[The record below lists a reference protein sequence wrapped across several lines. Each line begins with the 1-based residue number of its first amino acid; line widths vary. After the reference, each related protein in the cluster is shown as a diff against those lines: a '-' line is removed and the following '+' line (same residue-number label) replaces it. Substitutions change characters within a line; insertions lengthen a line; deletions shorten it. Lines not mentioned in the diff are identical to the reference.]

1 MNRLLYLIAISLFSF
16 VLKAQDENLRYQD
29 YVYLDNIKSVK
40 FHVEGLLLSYPILN
54 LNSPTPLQL
63 SFDDL
68 SPDYRDFTY
77 TLVHCDATWRPS
89 ALLQHEYIR
98 GFYEERVENYDYS
111 FKTKSIYTHYV
122 LYLPNRNMQIITS
135 GNYLL
140 KVYVIEGRKKTLAL
154 TRRLVVVDNKL
165 SIQPKVVRPA
175 MVSKSNTHQEID
187 FTITHQGFEIRNPK
201 QELSVAVLQNG
212 RWDNA
217 ITGLTPM
224 FSRLEE
230 QIFDFQDKIVFPAGK
245 EYRYIDLRSLKN
257 GSESIQFID
266 YLNNNHEVTL
276 YRDALRGYKPY
287 LEIEDING
295 NFVIETLDDKNHNLE
310 SSYMDVLFSL
320 ASSTERHEEEVYI
333 FGGLTDWQL
342 KPEFKMVYNPMIN
355 AYVAKAKLKQ
365 GYYNYSY
372 AALPK
377 GATLPDFEGTE
388 GDWFETQNTYTILVY
403 YKPFG
408 SRYDQ
413 LIGAYSFGSR
423 S

>member
-1 MNRLLYLIAISLFSF
+1 MDKLIYLLALLWIQIPAN
-16 VLKAQDENLRYQD
+16 AQDENLKFED
-29 YVYLDNIKSVK
+29 YTYLNNIKSVR
-40 FHVEGLLLSYPILN
+40 FHVDGLLLSYPILN
-54 LNSPTPLQL
+54 LNSQTVLHF

-77 TLVHCDATWRPS
+77 TVVHCDANWKPS

-98 GFYEERVENYDYS
+98 GFYEERIDNYDYS
-111 FKTKSIYTHYV
+111 FKTKSIYTHYS
-122 LYLPNRNMQIITS
+122 LYLPNRNMQFIAS

-140 KVYVIEGRKKTLAL
+140 KVYVNEGRSKKLAV
-154 TRRLVVVDNKL
+154 TKRFVVVDNRV
-165 SIQPKVVRPA
+165 SVSAKVVKPA
-175 MVSKSNTHQEID
+175 MVSRSNTHQEID
-187 FTITHQGFEIRNPK
+187 FTITHKGFEIRNPR

-217 ITGLTPM
+217 ISGLTPM

-245 EYRYIDLRSLKN
+245 EYRYADLRSMKY
-257 GSESIQFID
+257 GSESIQFLD
-266 YLNNNHEVTL
+266 YAENKYEATL
-276 YRDALRGYKPY
+276 YRDEKRGNKTY

-295 NFVIETLDDKNHNLE
+295 NYVIETLDDKDHNLE
-310 SSYMDVLFSL
+310 GSYIDVLFSL
-320 ASSTERHEEEVYI
+320 ASAGEMQGEDVYL
-333 FGGLTDWQL
+333 FGSMTDWQL
-342 KPEFKMVYNPMIN
+342 KPEFKMVYNPMVS
-355 AYVAKAKLKQ
+355 AYVTKVLLKQ

-377 GATLPDFEGTE
+377 GTYKPDFEVTE
-388 GDWFETQNTYTILVY
+388 GDWFETNNTYTILVY